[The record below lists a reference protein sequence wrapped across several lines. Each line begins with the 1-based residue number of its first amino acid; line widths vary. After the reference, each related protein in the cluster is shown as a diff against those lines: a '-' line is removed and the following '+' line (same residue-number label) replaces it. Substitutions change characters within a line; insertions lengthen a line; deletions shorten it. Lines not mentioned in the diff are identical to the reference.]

1 MASATL
7 TAVSQ
12 ECRRAGFVA
21 AVFVTALTTVPVVG
35 FDGWQG
41 MRVVELDGRAE
52 RLAVADLGGDG
63 RDDVLVVNPRQ
74 ARLDIYRWLSPE
86 EREREDLAD
95 PERPNELPLAPEWS
109 RGEVAIDEMPL
120 DAVVHD
126 IDHDGRPE
134 LLVLTSPSNR
144 ISIYTQEHGK
154 AIDARGAWQKSG
166 GWNLLAGTPTGRRG
180 SLLVRDLPGGRHE
193 LLINEEEG
201 IQRLPLERDARAVWL
216 APREVRGRL
225 DWALADL
232 DGDGD
237 RDLVEW
243 SNVARQVVRWH
254 PCAADGTLLPPQT
267 IHEQPIDGF
276 ATASSPSGPADLLL
290 LGGSDKGVLRQYR
303 LVQGEPSAVGR
314 QDTLPVA
321 VSTGHGWCGMLL
333 DAQPAI
339 VAVDTAQPRL
349 RVHRLTDGGWSAEET
364 FPAVSGIKAV
374 VAPVS
379 EKGLLL
385 VWSKDAADLHRCR
398 WENGRLGYPQPWV
411 TEEGDRRILAL
422 DQVGSTVW
430 WAQRIGSDL
439 NLFVWPADAVEP
451 IDTRFEGLGDKVDKV
466 VWLGENTLLIQDAYA
481 KNAKLVRLSEGKP
494 VVTTPAL
501 LAKADLDEYRLL
513 ETGAGRRL
521 ARLTDGVLQ
530 WLGPD
535 LHPLDQVMLGE
546 GQKIAAYLPGMDE
559 SGRGLGHAWAL
570 ERGGGFLH
578 RLAADESGVMRSTE
592 TVKLPTGT
600 GLMQDPVLGLVLVDQ
615 ERIVRL
621 AHGAPWELQL
631 AESVDGR
638 IGRRS
643 GVRESTIH
651 RIIATDVD
659 GDGGDDV
666 LLCDDRRHQLTAL
679 LRHSETAGDPPA
691 LQRSVSWQ
699 VFEDRKYPYD
709 GGDSKELVAEPRRVA
724 GLDADGD
731 GCRDLVL
738 ISHDRLVIYM
748 GQDEDFVQKPAETS
762 AEATS
767 EHPAGSK
774 SEQLAAPTA
783 AERETARPE
792 P

>member
-1 MASATL
+1 M
-7 TAVSQ
+7 V
-12 ECRRAGFVA
+12 AGLGCCLPVA
-21 AVFVTALTTVPVVG
+21 AAG

-52 RLAVADLGGDG
+52 RLTVADLGGDG

-74 ARLDIYRWLSPE
+74 ARLDIYRWLSPA

-126 IDHDGRPE
+126 LDADGRPE
-134 LLVLTSPSNR
+134 ILVLTSPSNR
-144 ISIYTQEHGK
+144 IAIYTQAEGK

-180 SLLVRDLPGGRHE
+180 SLLVRDLPNGRHE

-201 IQRLPLERDARAVWL
+201 VQQLPLEPDARAVWL
-216 APREVRGRL
+216 APREIRGRL

-254 PCAADGTLLPPQT
+254 PCAADGSLLPPQT

-276 ATASSPSGPADLLL
+276 ATATGPSGPAELFL

-303 LVQGEPSAVGR
+303 LVRGEPSEVGR
-314 QDTLPVA
+314 QDALPVA
-321 VSTGHGWCGMLL
+321 VPAGHGWCGMLL
-333 DAQPAI
+333 DAEPAI
-339 VAVDTAQPRL
+339 VAVDTVQPRL
-349 RVHRLTDGGWSAEET
+349 RVHRLTDAGWSAEET
-364 FPAVSGIKAV
+364 FPAISGIKAV
-374 VAPVS
+374 AAPTAAA
-379 EKGLLL
+379 GLLL
-385 VWSKDAADLHRCR
+385 VWAKDAADLHRCR
-398 WENGRLGYPQPWV
+398 WENGRLGYPQPWLR
-411 TEEGDRRILAL
+411 EGKDRRIVAL
-422 DQVGSTVW
+422 DLVGSTVW
-430 WAQRIGSDL
+430 WAQRVGADL
-439 NLFVWPADAVEP
+439 DLFVWPPAAAEP
-451 IDTRFEGLGDKVDKV
+451 TETRFEGLGDKLDKV
-466 VWLGENTLLIQDAYA
+466 VWLGDQTLLVQDAYA
-481 KNAKLVRLSEGKP
+481 KNAKLVRLVEGKP

-501 LAKADLDEYRLL
+501 LAKADLDEYRLV
-513 ETGAGRRL
+513 ETESGRRL

-530 WLGPD
+530 WLGDD
-535 LHPLDQVMLGE
+535 LHPVDQVMLGE
-546 GQKIAAYLPGMDE
+546 GQKIAAYVPATGAA
-559 SGRGLGHAWAL
+559 GRGSDQAWAL

-578 RLAADESGVMRSTE
+578 RLAADEAGVMRSTE
-592 TVKLPTGT
+592 TVKLPVGT
-600 GLMQDPVLGLVLVDQ
+600 ALSQDPVLGLVLVDQ

-621 AHGAPWELQL
+621 ARGAPWELRL
-631 AESVDGR
+631 VESVDGR

-651 RIIATDVD
+651 RILTTDVD
-659 GDGGDDV
+659 GDGGEDV

-679 LRHSETAGDPPA
+679 LRHPDPDTGSTK
-691 LQRSVSWQ
+691 LERNVSWQ

-709 GGDSKELVAEPRRVA
+709 GGDSKELVSEPRRVV

-731 GCRDLVL
+731 GRRDLVL
-738 ISHDRLVIYM
+738 ISQDRLVIYL
-748 GQDEDFVQKPAETS
+748 GQDTNRPAE
-762 AEATS
+762 
-767 EHPAGSK
+767 
-774 SEQLAAPTA
+774 AAA
-783 AERETARPE
+783 AERDTARSE